1 MPGTLLGTEGMKVGK
16 MRSLLSEFIVWWR
29 RQVHKAVDE
38 YHGRLRLTAEAQ
50 KRNQVFF
57 GPGKWAFRI
66 VLTAGSQRGLRGC
79 QTGGRCHSQS
89 EYISAKPQRLEEYKM
104 FGEKLHG
111 VDVRLREGRNEIGK
125 DLARDAKDRMFFP
138 VSVRTPRG
146 VCKQGGDIRT
156 SLWKI

>member
-1 MPGTLLGTEGMKVGK
+1 M
-16 MRSLLSEFIVWWR
+16 
-29 RQVHKAVDE
+29 HKAVDE

-111 VDVRLREGRNEIGK
+111 VDVRLREGDGEMRGLSKEAGTK
-125 DLARDAKDRMFFP
+125 LG
-138 VSVRTPRG
+138 RTLRG
-146 VCKQGGDIRT
+146 MLKTGCF
-156 SLWKI
+156 SP